1 MPKYNVKTVITT
13 YFDEVIEASSPQE
26 AEEKYNDMICNE
38 ETNEVEDLHKGS
50 WEVVDVF
57 NLEKEDDDEEV

>member
-26 AEEKYNDMICNE
+26 AEDKYNDMICNDD
-38 ETNEVEDLHKGS
+38 TNAVEDLHRGS

-57 NLEKEDDDEEV
+57 PINIEEE